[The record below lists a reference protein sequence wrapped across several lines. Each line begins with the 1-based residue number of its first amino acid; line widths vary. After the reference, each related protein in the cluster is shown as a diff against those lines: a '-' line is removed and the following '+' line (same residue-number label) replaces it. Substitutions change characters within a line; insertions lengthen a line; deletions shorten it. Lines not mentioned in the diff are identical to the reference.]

1 MSPVNIP
8 CPKCSANLKL
18 PNRQLLGRKGKC
30 PKCQHRFIL
39 EEPDEV
45 ELQLAD
51 DVPAALATPA
61 SPPVGTAAKWVPD
74 DPAETPMLPAAP
86 PSAVSLPVAA
96 VNMAEA
102 TEEPSALSAF
112 NFTDPPADGT
122 TNELDFAAPADDT
135 ASVATQVRK
144 GRGGRKG
151 RGKRRGKTG
160 PIVFGIGTALFAFI
174 MVVIYWERS
183 RQPETQEVAKP
194 APQKNEDWEQE
205 KVELA
210 EANEAAKTL
219 SPTSGEQIP
228 MKYMPFTP
236 HLVFH
241 LRPSEI
247 WGPDRQNRIFVAT
260 LSELG
265 IWLAQKIEDI
275 TKFNVQEIEELT
287 FALNFGPRTSPPD
300 VAAVVRLKSAQSKF
314 DMQTVRL
321 AGATKR
327 VDLSGDVFELD
338 QFSYLIVDA
347 QTVAIAP
354 VTLSDMLADAMQ
366 YSQQP
371 PVELEGLLRESDRT
385 RMMTLAFD
393 VMNIDTHREYIFAE
407 TMQSFA
413 DEFVLWFGKDVQ
425 TISWSLHLG
434 QDLYM
439 ETLLHENNE
448 SSPLRVQRHMNLRM
462 QQLPETMM
470 NLVRFMKPGVQGYR
484 DMIGRF
490 PAMLKATT
498 LGTRTHVGAGYVRM
512 VTLLP
517 AKAAANLAAASLFT
531 WNESIVTDFS
541 GPAPTL
547 TTGPAL
553 PDKVA
558 DRLRQM
564 QILVDFRR
572 TPLQEVFAYIEDEIK
587 TKIVIDGDSLK
598 LAAMTNNMP
607 QTYNLGE
614 VSALKAIDA
623 IVTNPDYKGALVI
636 VVDEATKTITVTSR
650 VAAENSDLTIFD
662 TSP

>member
-51 DVPAALATPA
+51 DFPASAPSPA

-74 DPAETPMLPAAP
+74 DPAESPVPVLPAAVP
-86 PSAVSLPVAA
+86 GVPANTASMPQEASPVD
-96 VNMAEA
+96 
-102 TEEPSALSAF
+102 AF
-112 NFTDPPADGT
+112 NFTEPSADGT
-122 TNELDFAAPADDT
+122 PNELEIAAPQQATVT
-135 ASVATQVRK
+135 AATRVRK
-144 GRGGRKG
+144 GRAGRKG

-174 MVVIYWERS
+174 MIVILWERS
-183 RQPETQEVAKP
+183 KQSETQEVTKA

-205 KVELA
+205 KIKLA
-210 EANEAAKTL
+210 ESNESAKSL

-241 LRPSEI
+241 LRPAEI
-247 WGPDRQNRIFVAT
+247 WGPNRQNKIFVAT

-265 IWLAQKIEDI
+265 IWLSKKIEDI
-275 TKFNVQEIEELT
+275 THFNVQEIEELT
-287 FALNFGPRTSPPD
+287 FAVNFGPRTSPPD
-300 VAAVVRLKSAQSKF
+300 IAAVVRLKSDQSKF

-321 AGATKR
+321 AGSTKR
-327 VDLSGDVFELD
+327 VDLSGDVFEKD
-338 QFSYLIVDA
+338 QFSYMIIDPK
-347 QTVAIAP
+347 TMAIAP
-354 VTLSDMLADAMQ
+354 VTLSDMLADSMT

-393 VMNIDTHREYIFAE
+393 VMNIDTHREYIFPE
-407 TMQSFA
+407 TMQDFA

-434 QDLYM
+434 QDMFM

-462 QQLPETMM
+462 QELPEMM
-470 NLVRFMKPGVQGYR
+470 VNLVRFMKPGVQGYR
-484 DMIGRF
+484 EMIGRF

-541 GPAPTL
+541 GPAPTIAS
-547 TTGPAL
+547 GPAL

-558 DRLRQM
+558 DRLRQI

-614 VSALKAIDA
+614 VSALKAIDT

-636 VVDEATKTITVTSR
+636 VVDEGTKTITVTSR
-650 VAAENSDLTIFD
+650 VAAENKGLSIYNT
-662 TSP
+662 TP